1 LAVEGRQST
10 TIVAINEEAYGVE
23 LNRATIKHEESKMSH
38 KKCLLKKRIQ
48 QARRVGKD
56 ASVVIPKNCKNEKLI
71 ALAK

>member
-1 LAVEGRQST
+1 
-10 TIVAINEEAYGVE
+10 
-23 LNRATIKHEESKMSH
+23 MSH